1 MKHRIL
7 VVSSANVDFVQRI
20 SGMPERGATVTELEN
35 SYAYVPGGKGAN
47 AALTFAKLG
56 SNCVFCTKVG
66 NDSNG
71 NRLKQLYAAED
82 IDVRFIATDRREPT
96 GLASILVEDDGA
108 NRIIVYPGANKK
120 LAPSD
125 VESAFTSY
133 PDALFLQFEIPD
145 KAILAASGFASA
157 QGIPVFVDAAPAR
170 ADFPLSSL
178 GPIEI
183 FSLNESETEIFT
195 GINPSTAENCLRAVI
210 RFSTMVKAKYIVL
223 KLGARGSYLYD
234 GSYYKAIP
242 AYKVDAVDTTAAGDI
257 YTAALTY
264 EYLQSGDIDGAINF
278 ATAAAAIA
286 VTRAGASTSV
296 PDKAE
301 ILKFIEENGTVAK

>member
-1 MKHRIL
+1 LKHRIL
-7 VVSSANVDFVQRI
+7 VVSSANVDFVQRV
-20 SGMPERGATVTELEN
+20 SDMPERGATVTELEN

-56 SNCVFCTKVG
+56 SDSVFCTKIG

-71 NRLKQLYAAED
+71 NRLKQLYSAEG
-82 IDVRFIATDRREPT
+82 IDTRFIATDKREPT

-120 LAPSD
+120 LTSSD
-125 VESAFTSY
+125 VESAFTCY

-145 KAILAASGFASA
+145 KAIFAASAFAAA
-157 QGIPVFVDAAPAR
+157 QNIPVFVDAAPAR

-178 GPIEI
+178 GEVEI
-183 FSLNESETEIFT
+183 FSLNETETEIFT

-210 RFSTMVKAKYIVL
+210 RFSTMMKAKYIIL

-264 EYLQSGDIDGAINF
+264 EYMQTKDIDSAINF
-278 ATAAAAIA
+278 ATAAAALS
-286 VTRAGASTSV
+286 VMKAGASTSV
-296 PDKAE
+296 PDKAK
-301 ILKFIEENGTVAK
+301 ILQFIEENGTVVK